1 MKTSITTLGIAIAL
15 ALSAGAAPAAE
26 TAGFASYLD
35 VIHMAD
41 TNSDGMLTHDE
52 VMGFSSP
59 DAVGFQPFMVDH
71 WAAFDTDGDG
81 MVSMDEIDAGMKAQN
96 MTDKDML
103 RMFFENTGF
112 QPPK

>member
-1 MKTSITTLGIAIAL
+1 MKTFTSTLCVAIAL
-15 ALSAGAAPAAE
+15 ALSAGTSAAGE
-26 TAGFASYLD
+26 SAGFASYLD

-41 TNSDGMLTHDE
+41 SNSDGMLTNDE
-52 VMGFSSP
+52 VMGFHSP

-71 WAAFDTDGDG
+71 WAAFDADGDG
-81 MVSMDEIDAGMKAQN
+81 MVSMEEIDAGMKAQG

-112 QPPK
+112 QPK